1 MENIFAPSVYDKDS
15 ILKALQVFLYMLQV
29 FYIILL
35 LRKKGRYCLYF
46 NPFHTIGPFYTSWKV
61 FETFLNMKVEIEDK
75 KMLFL
80 QISAALTCFMP
91 LISFNTPWEHR
102 KTRGFLMFL
111 GSIERDQWHEMF
123 WCGTDTTEYLDI
135 FIDILSWRRN

>member
-1 MENIFAPSVYDKDS
+1 MENIFAPSVYHKDS

-75 KMLFL
+75 KNALSTNFSCINLFHAIDL
-80 QISAALTCFMP
+80 FQYPLRTSENQRFSDVLREYWKRPVAWNVLMWHWYYRISGYLYRHFI
-91 LISFNTPWEHR
+91 L
-102 KTRGFLMFL
+102 KT
-111 GSIERDQWHEMF
+111 
-123 WCGTDTTEYLDI
+123 
-135 FIDILSWRRN
+135 